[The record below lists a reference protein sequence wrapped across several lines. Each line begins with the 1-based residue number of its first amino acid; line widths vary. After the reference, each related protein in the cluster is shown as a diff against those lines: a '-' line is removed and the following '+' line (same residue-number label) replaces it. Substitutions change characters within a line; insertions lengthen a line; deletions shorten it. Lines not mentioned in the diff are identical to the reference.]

1 MPVTHFSI
9 QRIDKTDAQQASQVT
24 ITDSP
29 HDIEQ
34 HAHSIISEFK
44 RIQGSRAGRQYG
56 TFHSEHPG
64 FKALLMQWREEQI
77 PFVRFAQQVT
87 RQLGLQLDQHEE
99 LFQGY
104 LCFIAETLERGDR
117 LFIFHLRQ
125 TAALTLNATLELQE
139 TDYIEFSE
147 TGFGVAIDL
156 QSFEDEADK
165 YITLSFGRGDRGI
178 KTPVC
183 EWLGYQ
189 DTVDKRAE
197 TEHFLAL
204 VDTYCNDLPSEESQP
219 LREKVIGY
227 CMDQDKA
234 GEPVVYKE
242 LSNQVDE
249 GLERYVRQH
258 QETPR
263 DELIPDRKQ
272 LRNYLR
278 FTGKNNDVSISFA
291 SSSLGKEVEFDP
303 NQEVLMIRNLPK
315 TLLRQLKKL
324 HDEGYD

>member
-1 MPVTHFSI
+1 MSVTHFSI
-9 QRIDKTDAQQASQVT
+9 QQIHKIDSQQASQVT
-24 ITDSP
+24 TADQP
-29 HDIEQ
+29 LDIEQ
-34 HAHSIISEFK
+34 YSHSIISEFK

-56 TFHSEHPG
+56 TFSPEHPG
-64 FKALLMQWREEQI
+64 FRALLMQWREDQI
-77 PFVRFAQQVT
+77 PFVRFCQQVT

-104 LCFIAETLERGDR
+104 LCFIAEHLERGDR

-125 TAALTLNATLELQE
+125 TAALTLNQTLSLLE

-147 TGFGVAIDL
+147 TGFGVSIDL
-156 QSFEDEADK
+156 QSLADDAHK
-165 YITLSFGRGDRGI
+165 YMTVSFGRGDRGI
-178 KTPVC
+178 KPVVNQ
-183 EWLGYQ
+183 WLGYV

-204 VDTYCNDLPSEESQP
+204 VDTYCNDLPTEESQP
-219 LREKVIGY
+219 LREKVIDY

-234 GEPVVYKE
+234 GEPVAYSA
-242 LSNQVDE
+242 LSEQVDK
-249 GLERYVRQH
+249 GLERYVREH
-258 QETPR
+258 QQTAKE
-263 DELIPDRKQ
+263 ELIPDRKQ

-315 TLLRQLKKL
+315 SLLRQLKKL
-324 HDEGYD
+324 QDEN

>member
-9 QRIDKTDAQQASQVT
+9 QRITKVDIQQASQVT
-24 ITDSP
+24 LAEQP
-29 HDIEQ
+29 HDTE
-34 HAHSIISEFK
+34 HHSHSMISEFK

-56 TFHSEHPG
+56 TFSPEHPG
-64 FKALLMQWREEQI
+64 FRALLMQWREEQI

-104 LCFIAETLERGDR
+104 LCFIAEHLERGDR

-125 TAALTLNATLELQE
+125 TAALTLNSEIELLE

-156 QSFEDEADK
+156 QSLSEDADK

-178 KTPVC
+178 KPVIC
-183 EWLGYQ
+183 EWLGYR
-189 DTVDKRAE
+189 DTVDKKAE

-219 LREKVIGY
+219 LREKVIDY

-234 GEPVVYKE
+234 GEAVVFSA
-242 LSNQVDE
+242 LSDHVDA

-263 DELIPDRKQ
+263 EELIPDRKQ

-324 HDEGYD
+324 HDEG

>member
-9 QRIDKTDAQQASQVT
+9 QQIDKTDTQQASQ
-24 ITDSP
+24 ITTADQP

-34 HAHSIISEFK
+34 YSHSIISEFK

-56 TFHSEHPG
+56 SFSPEHPG
-64 FKALLMQWREEQI
+64 FHALLMQWREDQI
-77 PFVRFAQQVT
+77 PFTRFCQQVT

-99 LFQGY
+99 VFQGY
-104 LCFIAETLERGDR
+104 LCFIAEHLERGDR

-125 TAALTLNATLELQE
+125 TAALTLNQTLALIE

-147 TGFGVAIDL
+147 TGFGVSIDL
-156 QSFEDEADK
+156 QSLAENAEK
-165 YITLSFGRGDRGI
+165 CITLSFGRGDRGI
-178 KTPVC
+178 KPVVA
-183 EWLGYQ
+183 EWLGYV

-204 VDTYCNDLPSEESQP
+204 VDTYCNDLPAEESHP
-219 LREKVIGY
+219 LREKVIDY

-234 GEPVVYKE
+234 GEPVAYSA
-242 LSNQVDE
+242 LSEQVDE

-258 QETPR
+258 TPR
-263 DELIPDRKQ
+263 EELIPDRKQ

-291 SSSLGKEVEFDP
+291 STSLGKEVEFDP

-315 TLLRQLKKL
+315 SLLRQLKKL
-324 HDEGYD
+324 HDENL

>member
-9 QRIDKTDAQQASQVT
+9 QQINKTDTQQASQVT
-24 ITDSP
+24 ACDQA
-29 HDIEQ
+29 HDTEQ
-34 HAHSIISEFK
+34 YAHSIISEFK

-56 TFHSEHPG
+56 MFSPEHPG
-64 FKALLMQWREEQI
+64 FRALLMQWREEQI
-77 PFVRFAQQVT
+77 PFVRFCQQVT
-87 RQLGLQLDQHEE
+87 RQLALQLDQHEE

-104 LCFIAETLERGDR
+104 LCFLAEHLERGDR

-125 TAALTLNATLELQE
+125 TAALTLNTTLELLE

-156 QSFEDEADK
+156 QSLTEGADK
-165 YITLSFGRGDRGI
+165 YLTLSFGRGDRGI
-178 KTPVC
+178 KPVVC
-183 EWLGYQ
+183 EWLGYM
-189 DTVDKRAE
+189 DTVDKKAE

-219 LREKVIGY
+219 LREKVIDY

-234 GEPVVYKE
+234 GEPVVFAA
-242 LSNQVDE
+242 LSDQVDA

-258 QETPR
+258 QQSPKE
-263 DELIPDRKQ
+263 ELIPDRKQ

-291 SSSLGKEVEFDP
+291 STSLGKEVEFDP
-303 NQEVLMIRNLPK
+303 TQEVLMIRNLPK
-315 TLLRQLKKL
+315 SLLRQLKKL
-324 HDEGYD
+324 HDEDR